1 MFLPLILLI
10 FIVFFSHSLKQPSWI
25 NQVCSKYVRSECEQL
40 FPIESAEN
48 DLIDLTAQS
57 NDQNQVSV

>member
-1 MFLPLILLI
+1 MYL
-10 FIVFFSHSLKQPSWI
+10 
-25 NQVCSKYVRSECEQL
+25 RSECEHL

-57 NDQNQVSV
+57 NDRNQQVSVEGRRNQKGGWGHCMLK

>member
-1 MFLPLILLI
+1 MF
-10 FIVFFSHSLKQPSWI
+10 
-25 NQVCSKYVRSECEQL
+25 YVRSECEQL

-57 NDQNQVSV
+57 NDPNQVSVEGRRNQKGGGDTVC